1 MKKIKNVCMGLIL
14 AGIFITLLNAQD
26 NFDDLFGLSEE
37 DSIQETTDSQPVDE
51 FNLWDDEGSGEAV
64 DDLFLF
70 PEEILETSPDTMV
83 DTEAD
88 LVQIPAPGEKPS
100 IKPETEKSFVV
111 AVGIASP
118 TLASVDLMTWN
129 SMMDIRMS
137 ARFPL
142 VILNRFHVGA
152 DISSFRFENALPQG
166 GLYSGIAAF
175 ISLEKEFSPGLVSGG
190 AGIVGKAP
198 GFYLQQSYGI
208 TLAKRFPVRLNARVL
223 FTSDIDGKGWGNWL
237 ELGLSGG
244 FIVF

>member
-1 MKKIKNVCMGLIL
+1 M
-14 AGIFITLLNAQD
+14 LNAQD
-26 NFDDLFGLSEE
+26 DFDDLFDLTE
-37 DSIQETTDSQPVDE
+37 DESIQSTTESQPVDD
-51 FNLWDDEGSGEAV
+51 FNLWDDETSGDTV

-70 PEEILETSPDTMV
+70 PEEILEVSPDTV
-83 DTEAD
+83 TDSGSD
-88 LVQIPAPGEKPS
+88 LALIPPPGEKPVM
-100 IKPETEKSFVV
+100 KAETEKSFVV

-142 VILNRFHVGA
+142 VIFKRFHVGA
-152 DISSFRFENALPQG
+152 DISSFRFENAMPEG

-175 ISLEKEFSPGLVSGG
+175 LCLERELNPGLVSGG

-198 GFYLQQSYGI
+198 GFFLQQSYGI
-208 TLAKRFPVRLNARVL
+208 VLARRFPVRLNARVL
-223 FTSDIDGKGWGNWL
+223 FTSDINGKGWGNWL

-244 FIVF
+244 FVVF

>member
-1 MKKIKNVCMGLIL
+1 MKISKYVFKVLFL
-14 AGIFITLLNAQD
+14 TGIFLTLLIAQD
-26 NFDDLFGLSEE
+26 DFDDLFGLTE
-37 DSIQETTDSQPVDE
+37 DESIQGTSESQPADE
-51 FNLWDDEGSGEAV
+51 LNLWDDEGSGDTE

-70 PEEILETSPDTMV
+70 PEETLETSPDTV
-83 DTEAD
+83 EESVSDIS
-88 LVQIPAPGEKPS
+88 LIPPPAEKPVS
-100 IKPETEKSFVV
+100 ESAVEKSFVV
-111 AVGIASP
+111 AIGIASP

-129 SMMDIRMS
+129 STMDIRMS

-142 VILNRFHVGA
+142 VIFKRYHVGA
-152 DISSFRFENALPQG
+152 DLSSFRFENALPQG

-175 ISLEKEFSPGLVSGG
+175 VTLERQFNPGLFSGG

-198 GFYLQQSYGI
+198 GLYLQQSYGFV
-208 TLAKRFPVRLNARVL
+208 LAKRFPIRLNARVL

>member
-1 MKKIKNVCMGLIL
+1 MKISKNVFKVLVL
-14 AGIFITLLNAQD
+14 SGIFITLINAQD
-26 NFDDLFGLSEE
+26 DFDDLFGFTDDESTQGTE
-37 DSIQETTDSQPVDE
+37 DSKVVDN
-51 FNLWDDEGSGEAV
+51 FNLWDDEGNDDAV

-70 PEEILETSPDTMV
+70 PEEILETSPDTI
-83 DTEAD
+83 AD
-88 LVQIPAPGEKPS
+88 SVSDPVLIPPPGEKPV
-100 IKPETEKSFVV
+100 IKAETEKSFVV

-129 SMMDIRMS
+129 SKMDIRMS

-142 VILNRFHVGA
+142 VIFKRLHVGA
-152 DISSFRFENALPQG
+152 DISSFRFENAMPEG

-175 ISLEKEFSPGLVSGG
+175 VSLEREFNPGLVSGG

-198 GFYLQQSYGI
+198 GLFLQQSYGI
-208 TLAKRFPVRLNARVL
+208 ILAKRFPIRLNARVL

-237 ELGLSGG
+237 ELGLSSG